1 MSEEKRLV
9 KFIKMQGQVFQFE
22 PPLSEVSL
30 LECVGQSNL
39 RLQNLPKKCIFF
51 PSNRVNSIFRK
62 KVGVS

>member
-39 RLQNLPKKCIFF
+39 RLQNLPKKKYFF
-51 PSNRVNSIFRK
+51 FTVTELILFFIK
-62 KVGVS
+62 K